1 MQENTAYKNI
11 QYTFKNIQYTFK
23 KYNYSGSKVPESG
36 LYFYIISNLVFV
48 NSLRFRY
55 KKFKP

>member
-11 QYTFKNIQYTFK
+11 LYTFK

-48 NSLRFRY
+48 NSIRFRY